1 MTNSGVGN
9 RESRV
14 GSKRTVR
21 SVPTPDP
28 RLSYNPP
35 MADQDAD
42 DKAKTKKPMD
52 KARLRAILKDAGEII
67 WRSRAR
73 LAIGIPLL
81 LVNRLSSIV
90 LPYMSKLLYDDVIAK
105 GHVDLL
111 PKLVLVSLGVA
122 IFGGTTD
129 YALAQI
135 LGIAAQR
142 SITDLRT
149 RLQQHVQRLPIRY
162 FDSTKTGVLVSRVM
176 NDAEGIRNLVGTGLA
191 QIFGGIVTAGLAT
204 AFLFRL
210 NARLASLVFL
220 AFFAFAGILFWAFST
235 ARPMFKQRGAVY
247 ADVTG
252 RLTEGF
258 SGIRIVK
265 AYTAEEH
272 EEKVFDQGARKL
284 LNLIVGTMRTIS
296 TAGAMTTFL
305 VGVVSAVVMYVGGR
319 AVVAHNAAVA
329 AHGSPLV
336 GMTPGDLIAFTLYL
350 ALVIGPVVQ
359 IVSIGTQL
367 SEAFA
372 GLERMREIF
381 NETREDDLD
390 SAKTTTPDIAG
401 TIEFRNVGFEYT
413 PGVPVLKNI
422 NLVAPAGKSIAL
434 VGPSGSGKSTMISL
448 IAAFHHPTQGEILV
462 DGKPMNDLRLADYR
476 SHLGIVPQD
485 SFLFAESIYDNIV
498 LGNPQASREEVLQA
512 AHIAHVDEFTEAFA
526 DKYDTIVG
534 ERGVRLS
541 GGQKQRVAIARAIV
555 ANPRILILDE
565 ATSSLD
571 SESEAMIQDG
581 LNSLMKGR
589 TTFVIAHRL
598 STIRNADQILVLENG
613 EITER
618 GTHQE
623 LMLLGGRYR
632 KLYEKQ
638 YGVMVNRFVNEGE
651 ELRDLAAK
659 V

>member
-1 MTNSGVGN
+1 
-9 RESRV
+9 
-14 GSKRTVR
+14 
-21 SVPTPDP
+21 
-28 RLSYNPP
+28 
-35 MADQDAD
+35 MADHHAN
-42 DKAKTKKPMD
+42 DKAKTKKKMD
-52 KARLRAILKDAGEII
+52 RARLRAIFKDAGEII

-90 LPYMSKLLYDDVIAK
+90 LPYTSKLLYDNVITK
-105 GHVDLL
+105 GEVALL

-162 FDSTKTGVLVSRVM
+162 FDSTKAGVLVSRVM

-191 QIFGGIVTAGLAT
+191 QIFGGIVTAGFAT
-204 AFLFRL
+204 AFLFHFS
-210 NARLASLVFL
+210 AHLASLVFL

-235 ARPMFKQRGAVY
+235 ARPLFKQRGEVY
-247 ADVTG
+247 ANVTG

-284 LNLIVGTMRTIS
+284 LNLVVGTMRTIS

-305 VGVVSAVVMYVGGR
+305 VGAVSAVVMYVGGH
-319 AVVAHNAAVA
+319 AVVAHNANP
-329 AHGSPLV
+329 SNPLV
-336 GMTPGDLIAFTLYL
+336 GMTQGDLIAFTLYL

-372 GLERMREIF
+372 GLERMREVF
-381 NETREDDLD
+381 EETREDEADA
-390 SAKTTTPDIAG
+390 AKNETADIAG
-401 TIEFRNVGFEYT
+401 AIEFRDVWFEYNA
-413 PGVPVLKNI
+413 GVPVLKDI

-448 IAAFHHPTQGEILV
+448 IAAFHHPTRGEILV

-485 SFLFAESIYDNIV
+485 SFLFAESIYDNIA
-498 LGNPQASREEVLQA
+498 LGNPDASREEVLRA
-512 AHIAHVDEFTEAFA
+512 AHIAHVDEFTETFA

-571 SESEAMIQDG
+571 SESEALIQDG
-581 LNSLMKGR
+581 LNALMKGR

-598 STIRNADQILVLENG
+598 STIRNADQILVLEGG
-613 EITER
+613 EITEQ
-618 GTHQE
+618 GTHPQ
-623 LMLLGGRYR
+623 LMALGGRYR
-632 KLYEKQ
+632 SLYEKQ
-638 YGVMVNRFVNEGE
+638 YGVVINRFVNEGE

-659 V
+659 